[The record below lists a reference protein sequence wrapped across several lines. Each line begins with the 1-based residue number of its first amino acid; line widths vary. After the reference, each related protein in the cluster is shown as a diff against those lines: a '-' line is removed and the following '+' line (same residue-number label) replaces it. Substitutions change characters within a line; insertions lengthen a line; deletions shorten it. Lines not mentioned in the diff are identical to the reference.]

1 MWNFGYTRILVVSIP
16 STDADFEK
24 NYREQNIDTF
34 NASIFA
40 STNIGAMF
48 RVAQKVSHYH

>member
-1 MWNFGYTRILVVSIP
+1 VVSIP